1 MRKSNFEL
9 AHHWAQK
16 LLDVPETGIHSW
28 IFARAIFLRYKK
40 VHQNTAVKAIE
51 LKARNSRLRR
61 PIQPNEIENSVSNA
75 YSINY
80 EKKDSCSKITAIS
93 KVEEFDGQWPKQMPT
108 PKITK
113 NERLIQRV
121 IKDFG
126 TWEFDDIT
134 SQSPIEPKDLSSDEI
149 LSFLF
154 APTDLL
160 CMGKVKRFQVLPL
173 EIWMK
178 KKISWEEQI
187 VPNPNCEYE
196 AETKSGRLSGHCR
209 AATGNR
215 KYLVV
220 EFDDEKITKSQQTGL
235 IRFLIKQTGAQL
247 VMLVDS
253 GGKSIHAWFEASIQ
267 ESMNWKFMNLAVALG
282 ADPRMWLPEQF
293 ARTPNCKRS
302 NGNLQS
308 CLFLEGGDS

>member
-1 MRKSNFEL
+1 MSNSESPEYWL
-9 AHHWAQK
+9 PM
-16 LLDVPETGIHSW
+16 LLEIPETGIHSW
-28 IFARAIFLRYKK
+28 IFGRANFLKK
-40 VHQNTAVKAIE
+40 KRVSLNTAIRAIE
-51 LKARNSRLRR
+51 LKVCNSKLRR

-75 YSINY
+75 YNCNF
-80 EKKDSCSKITAIS
+80 EKYNSSSKITAIS
-93 KVEEFDGQWPKQMPT
+93 KVEEFAGEWPKQMPT
-108 PKITK
+108 PKIAK

-126 TWEFDDIT
+126 TWEIDEIT
-134 SQSPIEPKDLSSDEI
+134 SQSPVDTKDLLSDEI
-149 LSFLF
+149 LPFIF

-173 EIWMK
+173 EIWTK

-187 VPNPNCEYE
+187 VPNPNSKYE
-196 AETKSGRLSGHCR
+196 GETQSGRLSGHCR
-209 AATGNR
+209 AATGKR

-220 EFDDEKITKSQQTGL
+220 EFDDENITKSQQTGL
-235 IRFLIKQTGAQL
+235 IRFLRKQTGAQL

-253 GGKSIHAWFEASIQ
+253 GGKSIHGWFKASID
-267 ESMNWKFMNLAVALG
+267 ESTNWRFMTLAVALG

-308 CLFLEGGDS
+308 CLFLQGGGS